1 MEEDDVKLRGW
12 LGLGCIAVGLATMA
26 GCGLPVDASPV
37 PIPSSQLP
45 PALSE
50 PSATQPTVNPQVGHA
65 GCHLPDRAR
74 RRPAHPGDQLR
85 SQGPARDTPEVC
97 STPFARAPPES
108 EIDLDITTAIPPS
121 ANLISGGV
129 DADGLLRSS
138 STRATGRFFPSRQAL
153 YFAQIVWTV
162 TSPDLPYV
170 RGVAFEY
177 QDAFVEPE
185 IGNGSQWTQYVV
197 HRSEYEQMAPQK
209 P

>member
-1 MEEDDVKLRGW
+1 MKLRRW

-50 PSATQPTVNPQVGHA
+50 PSATQPTVNPQVGTPVSIYLIA
-65 GCHLPDRAR
+65 PD
-74 RRPAHPGDQLR
+74 GDQLIR
-85 SQGPARDTPEVC
+85 ETSYVPKDRPVTPQSVLDALCAGPTQ
-97 STPFARAPPES
+97 S
-108 EIDLDITTAIPPS
+108 EIDLNITTAIPPS

-129 DADGLLRSS
+129 DADGLLRVELDSS
-138 STRATGRFFPSRQAL
+138 YGSLLPQQQAL